1 MGLGQPKGLRRQA
14 ATGCNCQL
22 IWVAMGSPLNS
33 TKGAELVEASTGRR
47 CSRQNLEKLCDRG
60 ALLGSPCIL
69 QAKPLRVDADLL
81 VSEYLARVAPTQ
93 AEAQQPTAKRVGA
106 PRQPAVPPHREPSV
120 ATESSEVPSY
130 NDERALHEREKR
142 LIAEMDRK
150 AKEGQLAYIEDMEMA
165 YNAVLLQLT
174 TKAGSLHK
182 QIKAAIPHLT
192 HRELE
197 KIERMISDIFESV
210 ASNGF
215 EELPE

>member
-1 MGLGQPKGLRRQA
+1 MTVATSQGLSAG
-14 ATGCNCQL
+14 
-22 IWVAMGSPLNS
+22 
-33 TKGAELVEASTGRR
+33 KGADLIRAKTGRA

-60 ALLGSPCIL
+60 ALQGSSCIL
-69 QAKPLRVDADLL
+69 QEKPLRLDPDLL
-81 VSEYLARVAPTQ
+81 VSEYLARVGQ
-93 AEAQQPTAKRVGA
+93 GQSEAQQPTAKMEQQA
-106 PRQPAVPPHREPSV
+106 PRRQSAEPPPPAPGD
-120 ATESSEVPSY
+120 VPSF

-150 AKEGQLAYIEDMEMA
+150 VKAGQLAYIEDMEMA

-197 KIERMISDIFESV
+197 KIERMVSDIFESV
-210 ASNGF
+210 ASSSF

>member
-1 MGLGQPKGLRRQA
+1 MTVATSQGLSA
-14 ATGCNCQL
+14 
-22 IWVAMGSPLNS
+22 S
-33 TKGAELVEASTGRR
+33 KGADLIRAKTGRA
-47 CSRQNLEKLCDRG
+47 CSRQNLEKLCDKG
-60 ALLGSPCIL
+60 ALQGSSCIL

-81 VSEYLARVAPTQ
+81 VSEYLARVGQ
-93 AEAQQPTAKRVGA
+93 GQSEAQQPTAKREQQA
-106 PRQPAVPPHREPSV
+106 PRRQSAEPPPPPAG
-120 ATESSEVPSY
+120 EVPNF

-150 AKEGQLAYIEDMEMA
+150 VKAGQLAYIEDMEMA

-197 KIERMISDIFESV
+197 KIERMVSDIFESV
-210 ASNGF
+210 ASSAF

>member
-1 MGLGQPKGLRRQA
+1 M
-14 ATGCNCQL
+14 ATP
-22 IWVAMGSPLNS
+22 INS
-33 TKGAELVEASTGRR
+33 TKGAELIEAAVAPRR
-47 CSRQNLEKLCDRG
+47 CSRQNLEKLCERG
-60 ALLGSPCIL
+60 ALQGSPCIL

-81 VSEYLARVAPTQ
+81 VAEYLARVGQ
-93 AEAQQPTAKRVGA
+93 NQSEAQQPTTKREAIAAPAAKSPP
-106 PRQPAVPPHREPSV
+106 PRSQPAQPVEP
-120 ATESSEVPSY
+120 AEPGEVPSF

-150 AKEGQLAYIEDMEMA
+150 VKAGQLAYIEDMEMA

-174 TKAGSLHK
+174 TKAVSLHK

-197 KIERMISDIFESV
+197 KIERMIADVFESV
-210 ASNGF
+210 AGSAF

>member
-1 MGLGQPKGLRRQA
+1 M
-14 ATGCNCQL
+14 ATP
-22 IWVAMGSPLNS
+22 INS
-33 TKGAELVEASTGRR
+33 TKGAELIEAAVAPRR
-47 CSRQNLEKLCDRG
+47 CSRQNLEKLCERG
-60 ALLGSPCIL
+60 ALQGSPCIL

-81 VSEYLARVAPTQ
+81 VAEYLARVGQ
-93 AEAQQPTAKRVGA
+93 NQSEAQQPTTKRE
-106 PRQPAVPPHREPSV
+106 QPAGSPAATATPPRRSP
-120 ATESSEVPSY
+120 ADPPPPPPGEVPNF

-150 AKEGQLAYIEDMEMA
+150 VKAGQLAYIEDKDMA

-174 TKAGSLHK
+174 TRAGSLHK

-197 KIERMISDIFESV
+197 KIERMVSDIFESV
-210 ASNGF
+210 ASHDF

>member
-1 MGLGQPKGLRRQA
+1 MA
-14 ATGCNCQL
+14 SA
-22 IWVAMGSPLNS
+22 VNS
-33 TKGAELVEASTGRR
+33 TKGAELIEAAVAPRR
-47 CSRQNLEKLCDRG
+47 CSRQNLEKLCERG
-60 ALLGSPCIL
+60 ALQGSPCVL
-69 QAKPLRVDADLL
+69 QSKPLRVDADLL
-81 VSEYLARVAPTQ
+81 VSEYLARVGQ
-93 AEAQQPTAKRVGA
+93 NQSEAQQPTVKREA
-106 PRQPAVPPHREPSV
+106 PTAPPAPAPPRRQPIEP
-120 ATESSEVPSY
+120 AEPADPGEVPNF

-150 AKEGQLAYIEDMEMA
+150 VKAGQLAYIEDMEMA

-197 KIERMISDIFESV
+197 KIERMVADVFESV
-210 ASNGF
+210 ASNAF

>member
-1 MGLGQPKGLRRQA
+1 
-14 ATGCNCQL
+14 
-22 IWVAMGSPLNS
+22 
-33 TKGAELVEASTGRR
+33 
-47 CSRQNLEKLCDRG
+47 
-60 ALLGSPCIL
+60 
-69 QAKPLRVDADLL
+69 VDADLL
-81 VSEYLARVAPTQ
+81 VAEYLARVGQ
-93 AEAQQPTAKRVGA
+93 NQSEAQQPTTKRQAIAA
-106 PRQPAVPPHREPSV
+106 PADKSPPRRRQPAEPAEPV
-120 ATESSEVPSY
+120 KPGDVPSY

-150 AKEGQLAYIEDMEMA
+150 VKAGQLAYIEDMEMA

-197 KIERMISDIFESV
+197 KIERMIADVFESV
-210 ASNGF
+210 AGSAF

>member
-1 MGLGQPKGLRRQA
+1 M
-14 ATGCNCQL
+14 ATP
-22 IWVAMGSPLNS
+22 INS
-33 TKGAELVEASTGRR
+33 TKGAELIEAAVAPRR
-47 CSRQNLEKLCDRG
+47 CSRQNLEKLCERG
-60 ALLGSPCIL
+60 ALQGSPCIL

-81 VSEYLARVAPTQ
+81 VSEYLARVGQ
-93 AEAQQPTAKRVGA
+93 NQSEAQQPTAKREQATKLPVAPPRHRTIEEVGSEIA
-106 PRQPAVPPHREPSV
+106 D
-120 ATESSEVPSY
+120 TGEVPSY

-142 LIAEMDRK
+142 LIAQMERK
-150 AKEGQLAYIEDMEMA
+150 VKAGQLAYIEDMEMA

-197 KIERMISDIFESV
+197 KIERMVSDVFESV
-210 ASNGF
+210 ATSAF

>member
-1 MGLGQPKGLRRQA
+1 M
-14 ATGCNCQL
+14 ATP
-22 IWVAMGSPLNS
+22 VNS
-33 TKGAELVEASTGRR
+33 TKGAELIEAAVAPRR
-47 CSRQNLEKLCDRG
+47 CSRQNLEKLCERG
-60 ALLGSPCIL
+60 ALQGSPCIL

-81 VSEYLARVAPTQ
+81 VSEYLARVGQ
-93 AEAQQPTAKRVGA
+93 NQSEAQQPTAKREQQIKPPAASPLRRA
-106 PRQPAVPPHREPSV
+106 PVPPPPLDPG
-120 ATESSEVPSY
+120 EVPNF

-150 AKEGQLAYIEDMEMA
+150 VKAGELAYIEDMEMA

-192 HRELE
+192 HREME
-197 KIERMISDIFESV
+197 KIERMVSDVFESV
-210 ASNGF
+210 ASSAF

>member
-1 MGLGQPKGLRRQA
+1 MPAPHAPPARH
-14 ATGCNCQL
+14 
-22 IWVAMGSPLNS
+22 
-33 TKGAELVEASTGRR
+33 
-47 CSRQNLEKLCDRG
+47 SRP
-60 ALLGSPCIL
+60 SH
-69 QAKPLRVDADLL
+69 
-81 VSEYLARVAPTQ
+81 SE
-93 AEAQQPTAKRVGA
+93 E
-106 PRQPAVPPHREPSV
+106 PPPG
-120 ATESSEVPSY
+120 VPSF

-150 AKEGQLAYIEDMEMA
+150 VKAGQLAYIEDMEMA

-197 KIERMISDIFESV
+197 KIERLVSDIFESV
-210 ASNGF
+210 ASNEF

>member
-1 MGLGQPKGLRRQA
+1 MA
-14 ATGCNCQL
+14 
-22 IWVAMGSPLNS
+22 SPINS
-33 TKGAELVEASTGRR
+33 TKGAELIEAAVTPRR
-47 CSRQNLEKLCDRG
+47 CSRQNLEKLCERG
-60 ALLGSPCIL
+60 ALQGSSCIL

-81 VSEYLARVAPTQ
+81 VAEYLARVGQ
-93 AEAQQPTAKRVGA
+93 NQSEAQQPTAKRE
-106 PRQPAVPPHREPSV
+106 QPAGSPAATAAPPRRAPE
-120 ATESSEVPSY
+120 ESQPLDPAEVPNF

-150 AKEGQLAYIEDMEMA
+150 VKAGQLAYIEDMEMA

-210 ASNGF
+210 ATSAF

>member
-1 MGLGQPKGLRRQA
+1 MTRCDKPGLVLISVGEAAKVLGLKSRGSVYRKIQRNELD
-14 ATGCNCQL
+14 TVPGPDGNPL
-22 IWVAMGSPLNS
+22 I
-33 TKGAELVEASTGRR
+33 ERD
-47 CSRQNLEKLCDRG
+47 NLEQRWAAITRTRTD
-60 ALLGSPCIL
+60 SP
-69 QAKPLRVDADLL
+69 QPLRPA
-81 VSEYLARVAPTQ
+81 
-93 AEAQQPTAKRVGA
+93 AQR
-106 PRQPAVPPHREPSV
+106 RQPADPPPPSPD
-120 ATESSEVPSY
+120 EVPSF

-150 AKEGQLAYIEDMEMA
+150 VKAGQLAYIEDMEMA

-197 KIERMISDIFESV
+197 KIERMVSDIFESV
-210 ASNGF
+210 ASSAF

>member
-1 MGLGQPKGLRRQA
+1 M
-14 ATGCNCQL
+14 ATP
-22 IWVAMGSPLNS
+22 INS
-33 TKGAELVEASTGRR
+33 TKGAELIEAAVAPRR
-47 CSRQNLEKLCDRG
+47 CSRQNLEKLCEKG
-60 ALLGSPCIL
+60 ALQGSPCIT
-69 QAKPLRVDADLL
+69 QARPLRVDADLL
-81 VSEYLARVAPTQ
+81 VAEYLARVGQ
-93 AEAQQPTAKRVGA
+93 NQIEAQQPTTKREA
-106 PRQPAVPPHREPSV
+106 RARPATRTPPATNPPRPINPVEPLP
-120 ATESSEVPSY
+120 EIPSF

-150 AKEGQLAYIEDMEMA
+150 VKAGQLAYIEDMEMA

-197 KIERMISDIFESV
+197 KIERLVSDIFEAV
-210 ASNGF
+210 ASNEF

>member
-1 MGLGQPKGLRRQA
+1 MA
-14 ATGCNCQL
+14 N
-22 IWVAMGSPLNS
+22 PLNS
-33 TKGAELVEASTGRR
+33 TKGAELIEAAVAPRR
-47 CSRQNLEKLCDRG
+47 CSRQNLEKLCERG
-60 ALLGSPCIL
+60 ALQGSPCIL
-69 QAKPLRVDADLL
+69 QAKPLRVDGDLL
-81 VSEYLARVAPTQ
+81 VAEYLARVGQ
-93 AEAQQPTAKRVGA
+93 NQSEAQQPTAKREA
-106 PRQPAVPPHREPSV
+106 PPAAPPSRRTPVEPPPPSPG
-120 ATESSEVPSY
+120 EVPSF

-150 AKEGQLAYIEDMEMA
+150 VKAGQLAYIEDMEMA

-197 KIERMISDIFESV
+197 KIERMIADVFESV
-210 ASNGF
+210 AGSAF

>member
-1 MGLGQPKGLRRQA
+1 MTVATSQGLSAG
-14 ATGCNCQL
+14 
-22 IWVAMGSPLNS
+22 
-33 TKGAELVEASTGRR
+33 KGADLIRAKTGRA
-47 CSRQNLEKLCDRG
+47 CSRQNLEKLCDKG
-60 ALLGSPCIL
+60 ALQGSSCIL
-69 QAKPLRVDADLL
+69 QAKPLRLDPDLL
-81 VSEYLARVAPTQ
+81 VSEYLARVGQ
-93 AEAQQPTAKRVGA
+93 GQSEAQQPTAKREQPA
-106 PRQPAVPPHREPSV
+106 PRRQSAEPPPPPAGDVPNF
-120 ATESSEVPSY
+120 

-150 AKEGQLAYIEDMEMA
+150 VKAGQLAYIEDMEMA

-197 KIERMISDIFESV
+197 KIERMVSDIFESV
-210 ASNGF
+210 ASSAF

>member
-1 MGLGQPKGLRRQA
+1 MTRCDKPGLVLISVGEAAKVLGLKSRGSVYRKIQRNELD
-14 ATGCNCQL
+14 TVPGPDGNPL
-22 IWVAMGSPLNS
+22 I
-33 TKGAELVEASTGRR
+33 ERD
-47 CSRQNLEKLCDRG
+47 NLEQRWAAITRTRTD
-60 ALLGSPCIL
+60 SP
-69 QAKPLRVDADLL
+69 QPLRP
-81 VSEYLARVAPTQ
+81 VA
-93 AEAQQPTAKRVGA
+93 ER
-106 PRQPAVPPHREPSV
+106 RQPADPPPPDPGD
-120 ATESSEVPSY
+120 VPSF

-150 AKEGQLAYIEDMEMA
+150 VKAGQLAYIDDMEMA

-197 KIERMISDIFESV
+197 KIERMVSDIFESV
-210 ASNGF
+210 ASSAF

>member
-1 MGLGQPKGLRRQA
+1 MA
-14 ATGCNCQL
+14 SA
-22 IWVAMGSPLNS
+22 VNS
-33 TKGAELVEASTGRR
+33 TKGAELIEAAVAPRR
-47 CSRQNLEKLCDRG
+47 CSRQNLEKLCDKG
-60 ALLGSPCIL
+60 ALKGSPCIL
-69 QAKPLRVDADLL
+69 QAKPLRLDADLL
-81 VSEYLARVAPTQ
+81 VSEYLARVGQ
-93 AEAQQPTAKRVGA
+93 GQSEAQQPTAKREQTA
-106 PRQPAVPPHREPSV
+106 PWRQSTEPPPI
-120 ATESSEVPSY
+120 AAGDVPSF

-150 AKEGQLAYIEDMEMA
+150 TKEGQLAYIEDMEMA

-197 KIERMISDIFESV
+197 KIERMVSDIFESV

>member
-1 MGLGQPKGLRRQA
+1 MA
-14 ATGCNCQL
+14 N
-22 IWVAMGSPLNS
+22 PLNS
-33 TKGAELVEASTGRR
+33 TKGAELIEAAVAPRR
-47 CSRQNLEKLCDRG
+47 CSRQNLEKLCERG
-60 ALLGSPCIL
+60 ALQGSPCIL
-69 QAKPLRVDADLL
+69 QAKPLRVDGDLL
-81 VSEYLARVAPTQ
+81 VAEYLARVGQ
-93 AEAQQPTAKRVGA
+93 NQSEAQQPAAKREA
-106 PRQPAVPPHREPSV
+106 PPASAPPRRTPVEPPPPSPG
-120 ATESSEVPSY
+120 EVPNF

-150 AKEGQLAYIEDMEMA
+150 VKAGQLAYIEDMEMA

-197 KIERMISDIFESV
+197 RIERMIADVFESV
-210 ASNGF
+210 AGSAF

>member
-1 MGLGQPKGLRRQA
+1 MA
-14 ATGCNCQL
+14 SA
-22 IWVAMGSPLNS
+22 VNS
-33 TKGAELVEASTGRR
+33 TKGAELIEAQTGRR
-47 CSRQNLEKLCDRG
+47 CTRQNLEKLCLRG
-60 ALLGSPCIL
+60 ALQGSPCVL
-69 QAKPLRVDADLL
+69 QAKPLRLDADLL
-81 VSEYLARVAPTQ
+81 LAEYLARVGQ
-93 AEAQQPTAKRVGA
+93 NQSEARQPTTKRERPAVQR
-106 PRQPAVPPHREPSV
+106 RQPADPPPPSPD
-120 ATESSEVPSY
+120 EVPSF

-150 AKEGQLAYIEDMEMA
+150 VKAGQLAYIEDMEMA

-197 KIERMISDIFESV
+197 KIERMVSDIFESV
-210 ASNGF
+210 ASSAF

>member
-1 MGLGQPKGLRRQA
+1 MLITQAEFARLAGVSRSAVKQAINNKLITSVVEQGGKILIDKNAGLHEYQINSRRQKKPRPA
-14 ATGCNCQL
+14 
-22 IWVAMGSPLNS
+22 
-33 TKGAELVEASTGRR
+33 ASTPTATEPVTETG
-47 CSRQNLEKLCDRG
+47 L
-60 ALLGSPCIL
+60 
-69 QAKPLRVDADLL
+69 DLL
-81 VSEYLARVAPTQ
+81 SWGQAPTQ
-93 AEAQQPTAKRVGA
+93 KREQTATPSNAPPPAEPG
-106 PRQPAVPPHREPSV
+106 
-120 ATESSEVPSY
+120 EVPNF

-150 AKEGQLAYIEDMEMA
+150 VKAGQLAYIEDMEMA

-197 KIERMISDIFESV
+197 KIERMISDVFESV
-210 ASNGF
+210 ASSAF

>member
-1 MGLGQPKGLRRQA
+1 M
-14 ATGCNCQL
+14 ATP
-22 IWVAMGSPLNS
+22 INS
-33 TKGAELVEASTGRR
+33 TKGAELIEAAVAPRR
-47 CSRQNLEKLCDRG
+47 CSRQNLEKLCERG
-60 ALLGSPCIL
+60 ALQGSPCIL

-81 VSEYLARVAPTQ
+81 VAEYLSRVGQ
-93 AEAQQPTAKRVGA
+93 NQSEAQQPTTKREQPAGSPAATA
-106 PRQPAVPPHREPSV
+106 PPRRQPTEPAEPPPPR
-120 ATESSEVPSY
+120 EVPNF

-150 AKEGQLAYIEDMEMA
+150 VKAGQLAYIEDMEMA

-197 KIERMISDIFESV
+197 KIERMVSDIFESV
-210 ASNGF
+210 ASHDF